1 MTMKFAPIFICIIMT
16 CWYSVPTVYGHGY
29 VFSQTNEEMKDQ
41 ITIYLQANAMKI
53 CYDSEYLGQIAP
65 HIRNMI
71 DKNADLT
78 LTQEEINFFFN
89 EYQQSLNQVLLK
101 LPLTIASHQVPIQLH
116 EIQSPWLLSDSLLA
130 PFNIKMTFVVPQL
143 TIKPGAQELVIDPRL
158 LFSNGNHFIAL
169 AKELVNFTDDQERA
183 IGRFLTVKIYAD
195 DPIRFTSTFPGYIK
209 NDKKSVHIFGVFYDD
224 TVLRINQSQYPKLKI
239 KFTTS

>member
-1 MTMKFAPIFICIIMT
+1 MTMKSAQAILFALLICMQ
-16 CWYSVPTVYGHGY
+16 PLAAVYGHGY

-41 ITIYLQANAMKI
+41 ITIYLHANEMKI

-65 HIRNMI
+65 HIRNLI
-71 DKNADLT
+71 DKNADLS
-78 LTQEEINFFFN
+78 LTQEEIALFFAD
-89 EYQQSLNQVLLK
+89 YKRSLNQALLK
-101 LPLTIASHQVPIQLH
+101 LPLTIAGHHVPIQLQ

-130 PFNIKMTFVVPQL
+130 PFNIKMTFVVPQW
-143 TIKPGAQELVIDPRL
+143 TGKPGAQELVIDPKL

-169 AKELVNFTDDQERA
+169 AKKMLNFTDAQERA

-209 NDKKSVHIFGVFYDD
+209 RDKKSVHIFGVFYDD
-224 TVLRINQSQYPKLKI
+224 TVLRINQSQYPKLKV
-239 KFTTS
+239 KFTAS